1 MNGELSE
8 DSHRIRPEIQARP
21 GSRFQRSTSRIHYAA
36 PIPSRW
42 RRLSWMTAAGLQPR
56 RTTNVGWPENGAAI
70 CHSLGVRG
78 HERRHPRREWHDG
91 CMTATTRW
99 IAVGSLSVL
108 CATCSAAP
116 ASSSAA
122 GSPTDVGI
130 TGLRAAAMAWSH
142 AFLTGTVADI
152 RNMEGAPCRSVPIV
166 SPTVVKAYLKGM
178 RAELQHYL
186 GTPLRSI
193 RITGVRTR
201 NVTAT
206 TGGAEVK
213 YALPASV
220 VGNDDW
226 VSYGYQ
232 HGKWKVTNC
241 HAPIGG
247 ESSSS
252 SSSAT
257 SSG

>member
-1 MNGELSE
+1 MC
-8 DSHRIRPEIQARP
+8 
-21 GSRFQRSTSRIHYAA
+21 
-36 PIPSRW
+36 
-42 RRLSWMTAAGLQPR
+42 
-56 RTTNVGWPENGAAI
+56 AI
-70 CHSLGVRG
+70 CS
-78 HERRHPRREWHDG
+78 
-91 CMTATTRW
+91 T
-99 IAVGSLSVL
+99 
-108 CATCSAAP
+108 AP
-116 ASSSAA
+116 ASGSAP
-122 GSPTDVGI
+122 GSPTHGGI
-130 TGLRAAAMAWSH
+130 TGLRAAAVAWSH

-152 RNMEGAPCRSVPIV
+152 RNMEGAPCRSGPTM

-193 RITGVRTR
+193 RITRVRTR
-201 NVTAT
+201 DVTAT
-206 TGGAEVK
+206 TGDAEVE
-213 YALPASV
+213 YALPALV

>member
-1 MNGELSE
+1 
-8 DSHRIRPEIQARP
+8 
-21 GSRFQRSTSRIHYAA
+21 
-36 PIPSRW
+36 
-42 RRLSWMTAAGLQPR
+42 
-56 RTTNVGWPENGAAI
+56 VAAI
-70 CHSLGVRG
+70 KRWVAVACLSLFLAA
-78 HERRHPRREWHDG
+78 W
-91 CMTATTRW
+91 
-99 IAVGSLSVL
+99 
-108 CATCSAAP
+108 SAAP
-116 ASSSAA
+116 ASSSAP

-130 TGLRAAAMAWSH
+130 TGLRAAALSWSH

-152 RNMEGAPCRSVPIV
+152 RNMEGTQCRSVPTV

-186 GTPLRSI
+186 GAPLHSI
-193 RITGVRTR
+193 RIAGVRTR

-206 TGGAEVK
+206 TGNAEVE
-213 YALPASV
+213 YRLPASV

-252 SSSAT
+252 SAS